1 MANYIPPHKRQLKD
15 GAKALEGSSLNSQS
29 LVHKFKHNLNL
40 SGSYKSESHPS
51 ERVLR
56 KAWKSKGTSLG
67 GRYAYAKSCSSRLC
81 IVDSNEE
88 QEEHQY
94 PGAIRLEHIT
104 SKSSLYKEPG
114 SHGSV
119 PCVLISSHKKTGT
132 NELNKNSSIENPLI
146 SVAEQILPNLLAFQ
160 NERVEGSSEEFEE
173 GKISFVARFG
183 KILFHTKP
191 WFDVDKLRDRSEYE
205 ASLGQTKR
213 IFNASVP
220 KLFTESVHNAVV
232 TEIGVDLEEEKEYYY
247 VRVAD
252 NSRPYVSLS
261 CKCTATGVGGLEL
274 RKIETINERHI
285 IVDIACVEKD
295 LDLRLMLS
303 TRKIVTEPTDEEKHD
318 LEKLIKSAVVDQN
331 EKGGLR
337 FPLGNESFEGRYH
350 VVGTGHTTS
359 TAYKNSS
366 IRVKLN
372 EADRY
377 DFIASTAE
385 VTNHVVLKMTGI
397 SEKLK
402 ANSLEADQLAKML
415 EDNMKIIWNHFL
427 RLECC
432 FT

>member
-1 MANYIPPHKRQLKD
+1 MASYIPPHKRQLKD
-15 GAKALEGSSLNSQS
+15 GAKALEGSSLNPES
-29 LVHKFKHNLNL
+29 LVHKFKQNLDL
-40 SGSYKSESHPS
+40 SGSYKSKSHSS
-51 ERVLR
+51 ERVMR
-56 KAWKSKGTSLG
+56 KAWESKGTSLG
-67 GRYAYAKSCSSRLC
+67 GRYAYAKSCLSRLC
-81 IVDSNEE
+81 IVDSTEE
-88 QEEHQY
+88 EEHQY

-104 SKSSLYKEPG
+104 SKSSLYKELG
-114 SHGSV
+114 SHGNIPYFLV
-119 PCVLISSHKKTGT
+119 SSHKKTGT
-132 NELNKNSSIENPLI
+132 TELNKNSSIEIPLI
-146 SVAEQILPNLLAFQ
+146 SVAGQILPNLLAFQ
-160 NERVEGSSEEFEE
+160 KERVEGSSKEVE

-191 WFDVDKLRDRSEYE
+191 RFDVDKPRDRSEYE
-205 ASLGQTKR
+205 ASLGQMKR

-220 KLFTESVHNAVV
+220 KSFTESVLNAVV

-252 NSRPYVSLS
+252 KSCPDVSLS

-274 RKIETINERHI
+274 RKIETINVRHM

-303 TRKIVTEPTDEEKHD
+303 TRKIETITDEEKHD
-318 LEKLIKSAVVDQN
+318 LGKLIESAIVDQN
-331 EKGGLR
+331 VKGGLR
-337 FPLGNESFEGRYH
+337 FPLGNESFEGRYF
-350 VVGTGHTTS
+350 VVGTGHTTL

-385 VTNHVVLKMTGI
+385 VTNHVVLKMTGL

-402 ANSLEADQLAKML
+402 ADNLEKDQLAKML

-427 RLECC
+427 RLKCC

>member
-1 MANYIPPHKRQLKD
+1 MR
-15 GAKALEGSSLNSQS
+15 
-29 LVHKFKHNLNL
+29 
-40 SGSYKSESHPS
+40 KS
-51 ERVLR
+51 
-56 KAWKSKGTSLG
+56 WKSK
-67 GRYAYAKSCSSRLC
+67 GRYAYAKSCRSRLC
-81 IVDSNEE
+81 IVDSTEE
-88 QEEHQY
+88 EEHQY
-94 PGAIRLEHIT
+94 PGAIRLEDIT

-114 SHGSV
+114 SV
-119 PCVLISSHKKTGT
+119 PYVLVVSDKKTGT

-220 KLFTESVHNAVV
+220 KSFTESVLNAVV

-252 NSRPYVSLS
+252 KSCPDVSLS

-274 RKIETINERHI
+274 RKARLIETNNVRHM

-303 TRKIVTEPTDEEKHD
+303 TRKIVTEPTKYSVTTRKDNHPVRNWSDEEKHD

-337 FPLGNESFEGRYH
+337 FPIGNESFEGRYR

-377 DFIASTAE
+377 DFITSTAE
-385 VTNHVVLKMTGI
+385 VTNHVVLKMTGV

-402 ANSLEADQLAKML
+402 AANLEKDQLAKML

-427 RLECC
+427 SLECC

>member
-15 GAKALEGSSLNSQS
+15 GAKALEGSSLNPES
-29 LVHKFKHNLNL
+29 LVHKFKQNLNL
-40 SGSYKSESHPS
+40 SGSYKSKSHPS
-51 ERVLR
+51 ERVMR

-67 GRYAYAKSCSSRLC
+67 GRYAYAKSCLSRLC
-81 IVDSNEE
+81 IVDSTKE
-88 QEEHQY
+88 EEHQY

-119 PCVLISSHKKTGT
+119 PYILISSRKKTGT

-160 NERVEGSSEEFEE
+160 NERVEGSSEEIEE

-183 KILFHTKP
+183 KILFHTKS
-191 WFDVDKLRDRSEYE
+191 WFDVDKLRDRTEYE

-220 KLFTESVHNAVV
+220 KSFTESVLNAVV

-252 NSRPYVSLS
+252 KSCPDVSLS

-274 RKIETINERHI
+274 RKIETINVRHM

-303 TRKIVTEPTDEEKHD
+303 TRKIETITDEEKHD
-318 LEKLIKSAVVDQN
+318 LGKLIKSAVVDQN

-337 FPLGNESFEGRYH
+337 FPLGNESFEGRYR
-350 VVGTGHTTS
+350 VMGTGHTTS

-427 RLECC
+427 RLKCC

>member
-15 GAKALEGSSLNSQS
+15 GVKALEGSSLNSRS
-29 LVHKFKHNLNL
+29 LVHKFQQNLNL
-40 SGSYKSESHPS
+40 SGSYKSESCLS
-51 ERVLR
+51 EKVMG
-56 KAWKSKGTSLG
+56 KGKVASLG
-67 GRYAYAKSCSSRLC
+67 GRYAYAKSCHSRLC
-81 IVDSNEE
+81 IIDSTEE
-88 QEEHQY
+88 EEHQY

-114 SHGSV
+114 SHGSI
-119 PCVLISSHKKTGT
+119 PYVLVSSHKKTGM
-132 NELNKNSSIENPLI
+132 NELNKNCSIENPLI

-160 NERVEGSSEEFEE
+160 NERVEGSSKEFEE

-191 WFDVDKLRDRSEYE
+191 WFGVDKPRDRSEYE
-205 ASLGQTKR
+205 ASLGQMKR
-213 IFNASVP
+213 VFNASVP
-220 KLFTESVHNAVV
+220 KSFTESVLNAVV
-232 TEIGVDLEEEKEYYY
+232 TEIGVDLEGEKEYYY

-252 NSRPYVSLS
+252 KSCPDVSLS

-274 RKIETINERHI
+274 RKIETNNVRHMM
-285 IVDIACVEKD
+285 VDIACVEKD

-303 TRKIVTEPTDEEKHD
+303 TRKIVTEPTEEEKHD
-318 LEKLIKSAVVDQN
+318 LEKLIKSAVVDQH

-337 FPLGNESFEGRYH
+337 FPLGNESFEGRYR

-377 DFIASTAE
+377 DFITSTAE
-385 VTNHVVLKMTGI
+385 VTNHVVLKMTGV

-402 ANSLEADQLAKML
+402 ANILERDQLAEVL
-415 EDNMKIIWNHFL
+415 EVNMKIIWNHFL
-427 RLECC
+427 SLECC

>member
-15 GAKALEGSSLNSQS
+15 GAKSLEGSSLNSPS
-29 LVHKFKHNLNL
+29 LVHKFQQNLNL
-40 SGSYKSESHPS
+40 SGSNKSESCSS
-51 ERVLR
+51 ER
-56 KAWKSKGTSLG
+56 
-67 GRYAYAKSCSSRLC
+67 SCHSRLC
-81 IVDSNEE
+81 IVDSTDE
-88 QEEHQY
+88 EEHQY

-114 SHGSV
+114 SHGSI
-119 PCVLISSHKKTGT
+119 PYVLVVSNKKTGT
-132 NELNKNSSIENPLI
+132 DELTNSSVGNPLI

-205 ASLGQTKR
+205 ASLGQMKR

-220 KLFTESVHNAVV
+220 KSFTESVLKAVV

-252 NSRPYVSLS
+252 KSCPDVSLS

-274 RKIETINERHI
+274 RKIETNNVRHMM
-285 IVDIACVEKD
+285 VDIACVEKD

-337 FPLGNESFEGRYH
+337 FPLGNESFEGRYR

-377 DFIASTAE
+377 DFITSTAE
-385 VTNHVVLKMTGI
+385 VTNHVVLKMTGV

-402 ANSLEADQLAKML
+402 ADNLEKDQLAKML

-427 RLECC
+427 SLECC

>member
-1 MANYIPPHKRQLKD
+1 MGKGKVA
-15 GAKALEGSSLNSQS
+15 SLS
-29 LVHKFKHNLNL
+29 
-40 SGSYKSESHPS
+40 
-51 ERVLR
+51 
-56 KAWKSKGTSLG
+56 
-67 GRYAYAKSCSSRLC
+67 GRYAYAKSCHSRLC
-81 IVDSNEE
+81 IVDSTED
-88 QEEHQY
+88 EEHQY

-114 SHGSV
+114 SHGSI
-119 PCVLISSHKKTGT
+119 PYVLVVSNKKKGT
-132 NELNKNSSIENPLI
+132 DELNKNTSIENPLI

-160 NERVEGSSEEFEE
+160 NERVEGSSKAFEE
-173 GKISFVARFG
+173 GKISFVVR
-183 KILFHTKP
+183 KKP

-205 ASLGQTKR
+205 TSLGQMKR

-220 KLFTESVHNAVV
+220 KSFTESVLNAVV

-252 NSRPYVSLS
+252 KSCPDVSLS

-274 RKIETINERHI
+274 RKIETNNVRHMM
-285 IVDIACVEKD
+285 VDIACVEKD

-318 LEKLIKSAVVDQN
+318 LAKLIKSAVVDRN

-337 FPLGNESFEGRYH
+337 FPFGNESFEGRYR
-350 VVGTGHTTS
+350 VVGTGHMTL

-366 IRVKLN
+366 IRLKLN

-377 DFIASTAE
+377 DFITSTAE
-385 VTNHVVLKMTGI
+385 VTNHVVLKMTGV

-402 ANSLEADQLAKML
+402 ADNLEQDQLGKML

-427 RLECC
+427 SLECC